1 MTNWPAE
8 LPPSPLADGF
18 SEELADTTVRTAMD
32 AGPDKVRQRT
42 TAGCPKLTVS
52 FILSRSQMDR
62 LATFYQSDLAGGTA
76 PFTFMHPRRG
86 TTCSCRFKKPPLI
99 KSMNGEKFR
108 AYLEME
114 VLP

>member
-18 SEELADTTVRTAMD
+18 SEEFADTTLRTAMD

-52 FILSRSQMDR
+52 FILSRSQMDT
-62 LATFYQSDLAGGTA
+62 LDSFYRSDLSGGA
-76 PFTFMHPRRG
+76 SSFTFTHPRTG
-86 TTCSCRFKKPPLI
+86 ASCACRFKKPPLI

-114 VLP
+114 ILP